1 MINLIKIKKNK
12 IFLEIFKKTFNLIVL
27 QKINS
32 FLAETLL
39 IKIERVKK
47 NNLIKKNLSNLL
59 KNKNNNFKTNKKQL
73 IDYKEKQNV

>member
-1 MINLIKIKKNK
+1 MINLIKIMKNK

-27 QKINS
+27 QKISS
-32 FLAETLL
+32 FLAEILQ

>member
-27 QKINS
+27 QKINF
-32 FLAETLL
+32 FLAETLQ

>member
-73 IDYKEKQNV
+73 IDYKEK